1 MRLPPALAERID
13 RWRRSQPDLPNRAEA
28 ARRLIEIGLAAE
40 EIHAPKRAPGEAE
53 EGV

>member
-13 RWRRSQPDLPNRAEA
+13 RWRCSQPDLPNRAEA